1 MNNHFGKTEMK
12 RIAPHIRDYAE
23 KVGAQNGVTA
33 SKAIDR
39 FIELGIEQY
48 ESARNLLQPKR

>member
-1 MNNHFGKTEMK
+1 MNNNFGKTEMK
-12 RIAPHIRDYAE
+12 RIRPHIRDYAE
-23 KVGAQNGVTA
+23 KIGAQTGVTA

-39 FIELGIEQY
+39 FIELGMEQY